1 MMNDTPQT
9 SAIAREDVLDVGTV
23 ATGSAVALGA
33 AYAYAVFYGYVYF
46 YFTTLPGG
54 F

>member
-1 MMNDTPQT
+1 MMNEIAQT
-9 SAIAREDVLDVGTV
+9 SAIAREDRLDVAAV
-23 ATGSAVALGA
+23 ATVSAAALGA
-33 AYAYAVFYGYVYF
+33 VYTYAVFYGYVYF